1 MYTWNNTS
9 GKALEGTVK
18 EEEMKYIDTLQDGMH
33 VSGVYLCK
41 TKTIALTKNGKEY
54 GNITLQDKT
63 GQLEAK
69 IWDLNSPAI
78 REFEAMDYVQ
88 VEGNVTIFN
97 NANQLN
103 IHRIQVASEGQYDP
117 SDYFPVSEK
126 DIDKMKEELL
136 TLIRSV
142 GNPYLQKLLASYFED
157 PVFMKAFSR
166 HSAARS
172 VHHGFIGGLLEHS
185 LSVAT
190 ICDDIAGHYPYVNR
204 DLLVTGAILHDIGKL
219 SELSP
224 FPMNEYTDAGQL
236 LGHIII
242 GAQMVSVRISRI
254 EGFPKKMANEL
265 IHMILSHHGELEYG
279 SPKKPAIM
287 EALILSFVDNMDA
300 KVETMYEA
308 IKNKPP
314 VNADGWLGFNKLL
327 DSNIRK
333 TSE

>member
-1 MYTWNNTS
+1 
-9 GKALEGTVK
+9 
-18 EEEMKYIDTLQDGMH
+18 MKYIDTLQDGMH

>member
-1 MYTWNNTS
+1 
-9 GKALEGTVK
+9 
-18 EEEMKYIDTLQDGMH
+18 MKYIESLQDGMH

-54 GNITLQDKT
+54 GSLTLQDKT

-78 REFEAMDYVQ
+78 RDFEAMDYVQ
-88 VEGNVTIFN
+88 VDGSVTVFN

-103 IHRIQVASEGQYDP
+103 IHRIQVASDGQYDP

-126 DIDKMKEELL
+126 DIDGMKASMLE
-136 TLIRSV
+136 LIRSV
-142 GNPYLQKLLASYFED
+142 NDPYLQKLLASFFED
-157 PVFMKAFSR
+157 PVFVKRFSR

-185 LSVAT
+185 LSVAA
-190 ICDDIAGHYPYVNR
+190 ICDDISRHYTFVNR

-219 SELSP
+219 SELSA
-224 FPMNEYTDAGQL
+224 FPYNEYTDEGQL
-236 LGHIII
+236 LGHIMI
-242 GAQMVSVRISRI
+242 GAQIVSERIRKI
-254 EGFPKKMANEL
+254 EGFPRKLSAEL

-279 SPKKPAIM
+279 SPKKPAIV
-287 EALILSFVDNMDA
+287 EAMILSFVDNMDA

-308 IKNKPP
+308 FKSKAPQ
-314 VNADGWLGFNKLL
+314 NADGWLGFNKLL

-333 TSE
+333 TSESGK

>member
-1 MYTWNNTS
+1 
-9 GKALEGTVK
+9 
-18 EEEMKYIDTLQDGMH
+18 MKYIDTLQDGMH
-33 VSGVYLCK
+33 VSGVFLCK

-54 GNITLQDKT
+54 GNLTLQDKT

-78 REFEAMDYVQ
+78 RDFEAMDYVQ
-88 VEGNVTIFN
+88 VEGNVTVFN

-103 IHRIQVASEGQYDP
+103 IHRIQVASDGQYDP
-117 SDYFPVSEK
+117 ADYFPVSEK
-126 DIDKMKEELL
+126 DIDEMKEDLL
-136 TLIRSV
+136 KLIRSV
-142 GNPYLQKLLASYFED
+142 NNPYLQKLLASYFED

-190 ICDDIAGHYPYVNR
+190 ICDNIAGHYPFVNR
-204 DLLVTGAILHDIGKL
+204 DLLVTGAILHDVGKL

-254 EGFPKKMANEL
+254 EGFPKKLANEL

-300 KVETMYEA
+300 KVETMHEA
-308 IKNKPP
+308 IKNKTP

-333 TSE
+333 TSES

>member
-1 MYTWNNTS
+1 
-9 GKALEGTVK
+9 
-18 EEEMKYIDTLQDGMH
+18 MKYIDTLQDGMH
-33 VSGVYLCK
+33 VNGVYLCK

>member
-1 MYTWNNTS
+1 
-9 GKALEGTVK
+9 
-18 EEEMKYIDTLQDGMH
+18 MKYIDTLQDGMH

-54 GNITLQDKT
+54 GNLTLQDKT

-78 REFEAMDYVQ
+78 RDFEAMDYVQ
-88 VEGNVTIFN
+88 VEGNVTVFN

-103 IHRIQVASEGQYDP
+103 IHRIQVASDGQYDP
-117 SDYFPVSEK
+117 ADYFPVSEK
-126 DIDKMKEELL
+126 DIDEMKEDLL
-136 TLIRSV
+136 KLIRSV
-142 GNPYLQKLLASYFED
+142 NNPYLQKLLASYFED

-190 ICDDIAGHYPYVNR
+190 ICDNIAGHYPFVNR
-204 DLLVTGAILHDIGKL
+204 DLLVTGAILHDVGKL

-254 EGFPKKMANEL
+254 EGFPKKLANEL

-300 KVETMYEA
+300 KVETMHEA

-333 TSE
+333 TSES

>member
-1 MYTWNNTS
+1 
-9 GKALEGTVK
+9 
-18 EEEMKYIDTLQDGMH
+18 MKYIDTLQDGMH

-172 VHHGFIGGLLEHS
+172 VHHGVIGGLLEHS

>member
-9 GKALEGTVK
+9 GKALAGTVK

-300 KVETMYEA
+300 KVETMHEA

>member
-1 MYTWNNTS
+1 
-9 GKALEGTVK
+9 
-18 EEEMKYIDTLQDGMH
+18 MKYIDTLQDGMH

-54 GNITLQDKT
+54 GNLTLQDKT

-126 DIDKMKEELL
+126 DIDGMKEELL

-224 FPMNEYTDAGQL
+224 FPLNEYTDAGQL

-300 KVETMYEA
+300 KVETMHEA

>member
-1 MYTWNNTS
+1 
-9 GKALEGTVK
+9 
-18 EEEMKYIDTLQDGMH
+18 MKYIDTLQDGMH

-54 GNITLQDKT
+54 GNLTLQDKT

-78 REFEAMDYVQ
+78 RDFEAMDYVQ
-88 VEGNVTIFN
+88 VEGNVTVFN

-103 IHRIQVASEGQYDP
+103 IHRIQVASDGQYDP
-117 SDYFPVSEK
+117 ADYFPVSEK
-126 DIDKMKEELL
+126 DIDEMKEDLL
-136 TLIRSV
+136 KLIRSV
-142 GNPYLQKLLASYFED
+142 NNPYLQKLLASYFED

-190 ICDDIAGHYPYVNR
+190 ICDNIAGHYPFVNR
-204 DLLVTGAILHDIGKL
+204 DLLVTGAILHDVGKL

-254 EGFPKKMANEL
+254 EGFPKKLANEL

-300 KVETMYEA
+300 KVETMHEA
-308 IKNKPP
+308 IKNKTP

-333 TSE
+333 TSES

>member
-1 MYTWNNTS
+1 
-9 GKALEGTVK
+9 
-18 EEEMKYIDTLQDGMH
+18 MKYIDTLRDGMH
-33 VSGVYLCK
+33 VNDIYLCK

-142 GNPYLQKLLASYFED
+142 GNPYLQKLMASYFED

-166 HSAARS
+166 HSAA
-172 VHHGFIGGLLEHS
+172 
-185 LSVAT
+185 
-190 ICDDIAGHYPYVNR
+190 
-204 DLLVTGAILHDIGKL
+204 
-219 SELSP
+219 
-224 FPMNEYTDAGQL
+224 
-236 LGHIII
+236 
-242 GAQMVSVRISRI
+242 
-254 EGFPKKMANEL
+254 
-265 IHMILSHHGELEYG
+265 
-279 SPKKPAIM
+279 
-287 EALILSFVDNMDA
+287 
-300 KVETMYEA
+300 
-308 IKNKPP
+308 
-314 VNADGWLGFNKLL
+314 
-327 DSNIRK
+327 
-333 TSE
+333 

>member
-1 MYTWNNTS
+1 
-9 GKALEGTVK
+9 
-18 EEEMKYIDTLQDGMH
+18 MKYIDTLQDGMH

-54 GNITLQDKT
+54 GNLTLQDKT

-224 FPMNEYTDAGQL
+224 FPLNEYTDAGQL

-300 KVETMYEA
+300 KVETMHEA

>member
-1 MYTWNNTS
+1 
-9 GKALEGTVK
+9 
-18 EEEMKYIDTLQDGMH
+18 MKYIETLRDGMH

-54 GNITLQDKT
+54 GNLTLQDKT

-78 REFEAMDYVQ
+78 RDFEAMDYVM
-88 VEGNVTIFN
+88 VDGSVTVFN

-117 SDYFPVSEK
+117 ADYFPVSEK
-126 DIDKMKEELL
+126 DPEEMKAALFG
-136 TLIRSV
+136 LIRSV
-142 GNPYLQKLLASYFED
+142 KDPYLQRLLSSFFED
-157 PVFMKAFSR
+157 PVFMKRFSR

-185 LSVAT
+185 LSVAS
-190 ICDDIAGHYPYVNR
+190 ICDDIARHYPFVNR
-204 DLLVTGAILHDIGKL
+204 DLLVTGAILHDVGKL

-224 FPMNEYTDAGQL
+224 FPLNEYTDEGQL
-236 LGHIII
+236 LGHIVI
-242 GAQMVSVRISRI
+242 GAQIISDRIRRI
-254 EGFPKKMANEL
+254 EGFPGKLAAEL
-265 IHMILSHHGELEYG
+265 THMILSHHGELEYG
-279 SPKKPAIM
+279 SPKKPAIV

-308 IKNKPP
+308 FKSKAPQ
-314 VNADGWLGFNKLL
+314 NADGWLGFNKLL

-333 TSE
+333 TSVQNQS